1 MKHLGDDGELSDKD
15 AAALLRLRIMLCV
28 PQQTIDAAH
37 SDICGSWFEKVV
49 KDTIASGV
57 DGYGADIWKSVRKA
71 AHGLRLTRDT
81 AMSIASKTIRKI
93 FINFIQ
99 RARAAGNHK
108 ESAKELK
115 KMIAF
120 NTLVVTELVNGIKEE
135 SDDEST
141 EEPGKEE
148 TRVPFGA
155 QIITKK
161 DDSEYVLLNQLGGI
175 LGLSS
180 KEIVKVHKNLAEQ
193 AFRQQAEVILADGQ
207 LTKARVEQLNNL
219 QNQVGLPEE
228 YS

>member
-1 MKHLGDDGELSDKD
+1 SEALEDLPDVNHFARGGEYDGDRKIEDLKLLYRAYVVNALSSGRMEINKIAALNQLGNIFGLVKREAEAITLDVTSRHLGDDGELSDKD

-99 RARAAGNHK
+99 RARAAGNHT

-141 EEPGKEE
+141 EEPGKEGD
-148 TRVPFGA
+148 T
-155 QIITKK
+155 
-161 DDSEYVLLNQLGGI
+161 N
-175 LGLSS
+175 
-180 KEIVKVHKNLAEQ
+180 
-193 AFRQQAEVILADGQ
+193 
-207 LTKARVEQLNNL
+207 
-219 QNQVGLPEE
+219 
-228 YS
+228 

>member
-1 MKHLGDDGELSDKD
+1 MKGSEALEDLPDVNHFARGGEYDGDRKIEDLKLLYRAYVVNALSSGRMEINKHLGDDGELSDKD

-71 AHGLRLTRDT
+71 AHGLGLTRDT

-99 RARAAGNHK
+99 RARAAGNHT

-120 NTLVVTELVNGIKEE
+120 NTLVLTELVNGIKEE

-141 EEPGKEE
+141 EEPGKEGD
-148 TRVPFGA
+148 T
-155 QIITKK
+155 
-161 DDSEYVLLNQLGGI
+161 N
-175 LGLSS
+175 
-180 KEIVKVHKNLAEQ
+180 
-193 AFRQQAEVILADGQ
+193 
-207 LTKARVEQLNNL
+207 
-219 QNQVGLPEE
+219 
-228 YS
+228 